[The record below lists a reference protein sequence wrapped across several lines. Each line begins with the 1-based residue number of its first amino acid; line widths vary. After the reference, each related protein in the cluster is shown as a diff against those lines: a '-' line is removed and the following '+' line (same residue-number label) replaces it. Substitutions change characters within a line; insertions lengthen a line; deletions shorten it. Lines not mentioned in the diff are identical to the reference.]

1 VVEQAAVLIDTAVTE
16 RGVVVSVAGELD
28 VATAPML
35 DAALVEAVRHHDA
48 AVIIDLAATTF
59 VDSAAVSILI
69 KVWKGLR
76 VDERALV
83 LVAPNPKV
91 RAVLEVLGIDQ
102 LVPIEPA

>member
-1 VVEQAAVLIDTAVTE
+1 MIDTAVTE

-28 VATAPML
+28 VATAPIL
-35 DAALVEAVRHHDA
+35 DAALVDAVGDHDG

-69 KVWKGLR
+69 KMWKGLR

-83 LVAPNPKV
+83 LVAPSPKV